1 MEQLIS
7 SVDGALEAVREVYG
21 DLYDP
26 NQNNNDQ
33 ETETIEIIGT
43 HVIPEF
49 AEIAPIV
56 LATSLIGIIA
66 LRRYKN

>member
-1 MEQLIS
+1 MTIQFDS
-7 SVDGALEAVREVYG
+7 
-21 DLYDP
+21 
-26 NQNNNDQ
+26 Q
-33 ETETIEIIGT
+33 TETIEIIGT